1 MLKRIVAFL
10 IFFYLASLPAVNA
23 LSSGRDPAQDLY
35 SPHRVPFQIQ
45 FGEIQSDQQIITITV
60 LPGKTLELR
69 AEGGPY
75 ARFQLIESP
84 FQLEL
89 AGEWR
94 WNGRA
99 PETQGIYVIEL
110 LEAHSGQR
118 MWINVIVLVSRQSKR
133 NGVLHG
139 FRIGAYPSKP
149 LNGLPIYLPPE
160 GFVEVTQQNEDT
172 WLSPHFQLRQ
182 FLCKQEGSYPKY
194 LVLDEKL
201 PLKLE
206 FLLEA
211 VNRRGIPARTF
222 SILSGYRTPY
232 YNRAIGNGSYSR
244 HLWGSAADIFIDNN
258 EDGQMDDL
266 NGDGRV
272 DRKDAELLYGI
283 VDSLYDEPEFQP
295 FLGGLASYSR
305 NQVRGP
311 FIHVD
316 VRGARARWG
325 R

>member
-1 MLKRIVAFL
+1 MLKRIVVFL
-10 IFFYLASLPAVNA
+10 VFFYLASLPAVNA
-23 LSSGRDPAQDLY
+23 LSPSWDPAPELY
-35 SPHRVPFQIQ
+35 SPQRVPFQIQ
-45 FGEIQSDQQIITITV
+45 LGEIRSDQRIITTTV
-60 LPGKTLELR
+60 LPGKNLELR
-69 AEGGPY
+69 AEGGPH
-75 ARFQLIESP
+75 ARFELVESP
-84 FQLEL
+84 FKLEP
-89 AGEWR
+89 AEEWR
-94 WNGRA
+94 WSGRA
-99 PETQGIYVIEL
+99 PENQGIYVFEL
-110 LEAHSGQR
+110 LEADSGQR
-118 MWINVIVLVSRQSKR
+118 MWINVIVLVSRKSKR

-139 FRIGAYPSKP
+139 FRIGSYPSKP
-149 LNGLPIYLPPE
+149 LNGLPIYLPPD
-160 GFVEVTQQNEDT
+160 GFVEVTARNEET

-182 FLCKQEGSYPKY
+182 FLCKQEGGYPKY

-211 VNRRGIPARTF
+211 VNNRGIPAKTF
-222 SILSGYRTPY
+222 SILSGYRTPF
-232 YNRAIGNGSYSR
+232 YNRAIGNGAYSR

-258 EDGQMDDL
+258 GDGQMDDL

-272 DRKDAELLYGI
+272 DRKDAELLYSI
-283 VDSLYDEPEFQP
+283 VDSLYEEPEFQP
-295 FLGGLASYSR
+295 FFGGLASYNR